1 MKNVIT
7 IQDLIK
13 QGKITNKTLER
24 VAIAKSYIEKKY
36 SIKKI
41 KEEIKKKDWDL
52 ITSKLNNLNLSE
64 SQKEELKKNF
74 LHQEAEQLRQQRKK
88 MTIYEFVPLTIIG
101 RGAFGEVRVC
111 RQKSTGDIVA
121 IKKMRK
127 EDMISKNQLMHVR
140 TEKEILTAD
149 NPWIVK
155 LKYSFQDDYFLY
167 LVMDF
172 LPGGDLMNLLMKKDI
187 LTEDEA
193 RFYTAEM
200 VLAVDSVHKLNCIHR
215 DLKPDN
221 ILIDKKGHIQ
231 LSDFGLSKIAEKNFF
246 PMTETNIDQNNL
258 KANNKDDPITLANKK
273 NSNKNISTSTTNSLK
288 NKKRT
293 RLMAYST
300 VGTPDYIAPEVFGQN
315 GYGQEVDWWSI
326 GVMFFEMVVGYPP
339 FFSENPSDTCKK
351 ILKWKQYFS
360 IPNDA
365 NLSPEAKSL
374 IKSMVTTPEN
384 RLGYNGVEEIKKHPF
399 FKGIDWDN
407 IRNVKAPFIPDIK
420 NDYDTKYFDTFPEQ
434 ESFYPP
440 ESKKRKRKD
449 INYAG
454 YTFNRDIENMKDG
467 FIQALEVLEVVKK
480 TTENK
485 ETKEIIDDKDTNKN
499 LEENN
504 DDEDIINNDENVEEE
519 IEDNNENHNKNDKK
533 SNNENLNDK
542 NHKVTEETKN
552 KKENLKLEKKNDNSL
567 QNSLLNHK
575 LLNTNTTT
583 NNNNH
588 IVLNQK
594 HTIQNTHQLVN
605 KINLGNSYNVKKL
618 SKSPETKQNNNNSNK
633 KENKI
638 ESKISNISLKTN
650 RDRISSGKGK
660 SPLLA
665 KLKLNIDNNLLKEK
679 GLKKNK
685 AEFCKTENNFNNKEI
700 KKKK

>member
-200 VLAVDSVHKLNCIHR
+200 ILAVDSVHKLNCIHR

-679 GLKKNK
+679 GIKKK
-685 AEFCKTENNFNNKEI
+685 GEFCKTENNFNNKEI